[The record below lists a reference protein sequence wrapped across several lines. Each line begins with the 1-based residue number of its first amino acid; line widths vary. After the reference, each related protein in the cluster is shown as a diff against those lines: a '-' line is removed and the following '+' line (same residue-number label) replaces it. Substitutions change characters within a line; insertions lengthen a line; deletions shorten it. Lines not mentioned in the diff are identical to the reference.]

1 MKKVIYYNTPVGVC
15 KVFIKADK
23 HWTIRIYWKFID
35 WKNEVEIHSMIWFK
49 KISVIQYLYY
59 LLLSKF

>member
-1 MKKVIYYNTPVGVC
+1 MTYYKTPIWICDVYKISNKKWN
-15 KVFIKADK
+15 
-23 HWTIRIYWKFID
+23 IRVYWKFID

-49 KISVIQYLYY
+49 KIWVLKYLYY